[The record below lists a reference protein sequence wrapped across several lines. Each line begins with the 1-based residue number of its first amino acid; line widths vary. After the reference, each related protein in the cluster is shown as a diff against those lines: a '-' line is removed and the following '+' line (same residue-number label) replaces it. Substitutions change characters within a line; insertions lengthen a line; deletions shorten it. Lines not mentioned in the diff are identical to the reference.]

1 MKRLSEYEFD
11 YDEEETF
18 ERNYDR
24 WYDMNCAE
32 RLEYQE
38 RLYTEE
44 EGKAV
49 FKDFIKYKNAR

>member
-1 MKRLSEYEFD
+1 MEEFV

-18 ERNYDR
+18 DWNYDR

-32 RLEYQE
+32 REEHKE
-38 RLYTEE
+38 RLYTKE

-49 FKDFIKYKNAR
+49 FKRFIKHQNAR

>member
-18 ERNYDR
+18 KRNYDR

-32 RLEYQE
+32 RSEYQE
-38 RLYTEE
+38 RLYTRE